1 MSISVGNA
9 KTDNGSLVLAV
20 DAANP
25 KTYFSSASRNHG
37 LSEWYCLV
45 SSNTVSYAT
54 PEPNTIIYERT
65 PTGSVSVKVPST
77 ITPARGIISIIAG
90 YTYYADKP
98 VQFVAEDGAGG
109 VCIAP
114 LTMAGTLFM
123 HYNNRGNPG
132 TVYFYSPY
140 APTTISF
147 YDAAITGNGINGTVT
162 STLTLAKGQQGTIS
176 LPNLNW
182 SYFKSTAPVLGAVGQ
197 TGSDY
202 TLLNPVE
209 TIMYNR
215 YAGASATV
223 IGTTPTTV
231 GAYVT
236 ADTTYPVMNQ
246 TIADGAG
253 GDTMQAL
260 GISYLSDTYVYGN
273 SLSDYAI
280 VAPYPNSVVSV
291 SYWNGSTWVLLESHS
306 LSGTELNPAQVQRD
320 GSAGVGVTATNLSGG
335 VANFASN
342 ATGPWRFVGNNPFLV
357 GINDTQDDELPLL
370 GWMSSSNLTRL
381 SSSTTGTQSIS
392 SVGNIAGVPGCLMYG
407 NRYSTTSNGTFYQDG
422 VTGYISIPHTPLMNV
437 GENFTIS
444 AWVNTRDTNNRYGV
458 FSTRTDNST
467 GSWQLEI
474 GSGSLTPDGSN
485 PGRVAVTGLST
496 WIFESFRGVI
506 ANNTWY
512 HICWVKTDSTVL
524 RGGTMY
530 VNGVSQS
537 PLQVASY
544 TILDNTSDKCI
555 GAGTARGQQLPGSIG
570 NVEWFN
576 KALTAAEVSSLFNAL
591 RARYG
596 I

>member
-1 MSISVGNA
+1 MSVNVGNR
-9 KTDNGSLVLAV
+9 KTDNSSLVLAV

-25 KTYFSSASRNHG
+25 KSYFSSASRNHG

-45 SSNTVSYAT
+45 SSSTVSYAT
-54 PEPNTIIYERT
+54 TEPNTIIYERT
-65 PTGSVSVKVPST
+65 PTGAVLVKVPST
-77 ITPARGIISIIAG
+77 TTPSRGTINITAG
-90 YTYYADKP
+90 NTYYADNP
-98 VQFVAEDGAGG
+98 VQFVAEDGSGG

-132 TVYFYSPY
+132 IVYFYSPY

-182 SYFKSTAPVLGAVGQ
+182 SYFKSTAPVLSAVGQ

-202 TLLNPVE
+202 TLLNPIE

-215 YAGASATV
+215 YAGAAATV

-260 GISYLSDTYVYGN
+260 GINYLSDTYSFGN
-273 SLSDYAI
+273 ALSDYTIA
-280 VAPYPNSVVSV
+280 APYPNTVVAV
-291 SYWNGSTWVLLESHS
+291 SYWNGSMWILLESHS

-320 GSAGVGVTATNLSGG
+320 GSAGVGVNGTNISGG
-335 VANFASN
+335 TNNFAAGS
-342 ATGPWRFVGNNPFLV
+342 TGPWLFVGNNPFLV

-381 SSSTTGTQSIS
+381 SSATTGTQSIS
-392 SVGNIAGVPGCLMYG
+392 SVGNIAGVPGALMYG
-407 NRYSTTSNGTFYQDG
+407 NRYSSTANGAFYQDG
-422 VTGYISIPHTPLMNV
+422 ITGYISIPHTPLMNV
-437 GENFTIS
+437 GDTFTIS
-444 AWVNTRDTNNRYGV
+444 TWINIRNTNNRYGV
-458 FSTRTDNST
+458 FSTRTDNSA
-467 GSWQLEI
+467 GCWQLEI
-474 GSGSLTPDGSN
+474 GSGSSTVTGEDFGK
-485 PGRVAVTGLST
+485 VAVTGVGT
-496 WIFESFRGVI
+496 WIFESYRGII

-512 HICWVKTDSTVL
+512 HICWVKTPSTVY
-524 RGGTMY
+524 RGGIMY
-530 VNGVSQS
+530 VNGVTVEQ
-537 PLQVASY
+537 LQVTDY
-544 TILDNTSDKCI
+544 TIVDNASDKCI
-555 GAGTARGQQLPGSIG
+555 GAGIGRGQQFPGTIG

-576 KALTAAEVSSLFNAL
+576 KAFTASEVSTLFNAL
-591 RARYG
+591 RSRYG